1 MTFLYIFAGSAVA
14 VTLLVALAAW
24 AGTPYRGPDFTE
36 TEARRLF
43 AEEFPTET
51 ISALWLAADG
61 AVGRAG
67 DRALVL
73 FRVGDGYASRSAPW
87 SAAVAARPEK
97 GRVAIPTGDFAA
109 PLARLSLAAW
119 PPVDAALGEA
129 AT

>member
-14 VTLLVALAAW
+14 VALLVAVAAW

-43 AEEFPTET
+43 AEEFPSQPITG
-51 ISALWLAADG
+51 LWLAPDG
-61 AVGRAG
+61 AVARAG

-87 SAAVAARPEK
+87 SAAIEARSDK
-97 GRVAIPTGDFAA
+97 GKVAIPTGDFAA
-109 PLARLSLAAW
+109 PKARLSLGAW
-119 PPVDAALGEA
+119 PPNEDALGECRA
-129 AT
+129 